1 MFWIIIIILVCVVI
15 ALKMDLNYG
24 WVHLNNKTL
33 QITCKDWNIDITA
46 LNIDITQMIGDK
58 RIAVYLGEIKR
69 VLKLTEVYLKTADD
83 FHSLIA
89 QMKSLNASGTWRVDV
104 QLSGPPLAT
113 TYLKMDGTNE
123 GMYVFCSKQQ
133 GGTKAAAGNG
143 TIFKFKTLEFL
154 EAESRT

>member
-1 MFWIIIIILVCVVI
+1 MP
-15 ALKMDLNYG
+15 LNYG

-33 QITCKDWNIDITA
+33 QIACIDWNIDIIS
-46 LNIDITQMIGDK
+46 LNIDITQMISDK
-58 RIAVYLGEIKR
+58 RISVYLGEIKR

-89 QMKSLNASGTWRVDV
+89 QMKSLNASGAWRVDI
-104 QLSGPPLAT
+104 QISSTP

-143 TIFKFKTLEFL
+143 TVFKFKTLEFL
-154 EAESRT
+154 EAKSRT